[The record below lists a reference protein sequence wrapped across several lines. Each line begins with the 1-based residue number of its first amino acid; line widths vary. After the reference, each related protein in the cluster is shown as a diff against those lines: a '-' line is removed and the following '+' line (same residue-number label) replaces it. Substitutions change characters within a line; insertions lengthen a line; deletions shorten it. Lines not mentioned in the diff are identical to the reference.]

1 MPKLENR
8 RPEKIHCLTFALAV
22 SVVLSWLG
30 TLGVRAQTDCACP
43 GNRVKLGVIRVK
55 VKAQV
60 KGDQR
65 FWVLSGF
72 PVTTDLQITDPELQ
86 PRLKLT
92 LEETAA
98 SGMAEQ
104 FGFSEATPADID
116 LIGLLNGKFQ
126 ANPLFVP
133 APELIAEP
141 NTADGTFS
149 LCVCGRPGNP
159 PPPTTIKPEQYR
171 VFILLKTASATLAA
185 LPVEQVTATADNVS
199 VKLFFTRRDW
209 QHAAA
214 DAQAR
219 AKPRDR
225 VVAELTAVAQQL
237 LALARQQGL
246 LSDVGKLRL
255 TPEIDFTAVSPFQT
269 AQQTLITDFTRSYEL
284 GKPSANSPLTSA
296 VKWRPLEVSI
306 GKCDGCPSEPSE
318 PCHQLC
324 TTPDQPPFVMA
335 VTGLQIVRHIAL
347 KVQPDDL
354 DRKFMDKEVGHEF
367 NEQRRTVAQKL
378 NQQFKGKFAAQPGHV
393 ITWEQIERDRQLLCP
408 PAQAKCLAVANFL
421 QISSPAPRQSVRN
434 QPANLAA
441 NTSDETLA
449 DNFNDDSALI
459 YEVERKRK
467 TPGALSISAGGLYSP
482 ADSLLGTVGLKEYNL
497 LRLGERASLDFLRGD
512 QVQKIRFQLA
522 RPFAA
527 PERAGW
533 RVKDV
538 SVNVNYLRDRQQRL
552 SNLTPTEIEARET
565 GSSAAFTFGYDS
577 FKPDDYLWLN
587 CELFKTRKRTHATLH
602 GETSLGFR
610 ALNIPESRTL
620 LALTGLRSDLLPQA
634 TTQITPLALNLTATL
649 THDARQPERV
659 GGLGHVNFS
668 LDTKLQRGMGW
679 FGADYRYYKAA
690 VTGRA
695 EIVFGALSPEDFF
708 VRYVQGLGQSGAGT
722 PVTELFRLG
731 GLSNVRGLEEGEFI
745 GRRVRFAQ
753 AEFGIN
759 ALSLWHLL
767 RKTAAAELNR
777 TPCSPTAGT
786 EAARSPLP
794 FDPANIYLKTFYDFA
809 HLSDS
814 TSFLADPTSFTSR
827 RLAQSVK
834 GYGIALE
841 LRNLGN
847 DLTAPLSF
855 TFGYARS
862 PQSVLHRSGTL
873 FTGVSYSF

>member
-1 MPKLENR
+1 MQKPETCKL
-8 RPEKIHCLTFALAV
+8 EKIHRLTLALAAGL
-22 SVVLSWLG
+22 VLSWLG
-30 TLGVRAQTDCACP
+30 ALGVRAQSDCACP

-65 FWVLSGF
+65 FWVLSSF
-72 PVTTDLQITDPELQ
+72 PSISDGSDSPITDPELQ
-86 PRLKLT
+86 QRLKLA

-98 SGMAEQ
+98 SGTAEQ
-104 FGFSEATPADID
+104 FGFNETTPADID

-133 APELIAEP
+133 APELLAEP
-141 NTADGTFS
+141 NATDGTFS
-149 LCVCGRPGNP
+149 LCVCGRPGSP
-159 PPPTTIKPEQYR
+159 PPTTTIKPEQYR
-171 VFILLKTASATLAA
+171 VFVILKTASATLAA
-185 LPVEQVTATADNVS
+185 QQSRPTEQAIATADNVS
-199 VKLFFTRRDW
+199 VKLFFTRQDVS
-209 QHAAA
+209 HAAT
-214 DAQAR
+214 DPLAR

-225 VVAELTAVAQQL
+225 VVAELTAVAQHL
-237 LALARQQGL
+237 LALARKQGL
-246 LSDVGKLRL
+246 LSDAGKLRL

-269 AQQTLITDFTRSYEL
+269 AQQTLIADFTRSYEL

-324 TTPDQPPFVMA
+324 TTPEQPPFVMS
-335 VTGLQIVRHIAL
+335 VTGLQIVRHLAL

-393 ITWEQIERDRQLLCP
+393 VTWEQIERDRQLLCP
-408 PAQAKCLAVANFL
+408 PGQIKCQAVANFL
-421 QISSPAPRQSVRN
+421 QISSPAPRQPVRN
-434 QPANLAA
+434 QPAQLAA
-441 NTSDETLA
+441 NTSDETVI
-449 DNFNDDSALI
+449 DNFSDDSALI

-482 ADSLLGTVGLKEYNL
+482 ADSLLGTVGVKEYNL
-497 LRLGERASLDFLRGD
+497 LRLGERASLDFSRGD

-610 ALNIPESRTL
+610 ALNIPESRKL

-634 TTQITPLALNLTATL
+634 STQITPLALNLTATL

-668 LDTKLQRGMGW
+668 LDTKLQRGLGW
-679 FGADYRYYKAA
+679 FGADYRYYKTA

-731 GLSNVRGLEEGEFI
+731 GLSNVRGMEEGEFI

-753 AEFGIN
+753 AEFGVN

-777 TPCSPTAGT
+777 TPCSSNAGT
-786 EAARSPLP
+786 EAARSSLP

-809 HLSDS
+809 HLSD
-814 TSFLADPTSFTSR
+814 PTSFTSR
-827 RLAQSVK
+827 RLNQTVK

-847 DLTAPLSF
+847 DLSAPLSF